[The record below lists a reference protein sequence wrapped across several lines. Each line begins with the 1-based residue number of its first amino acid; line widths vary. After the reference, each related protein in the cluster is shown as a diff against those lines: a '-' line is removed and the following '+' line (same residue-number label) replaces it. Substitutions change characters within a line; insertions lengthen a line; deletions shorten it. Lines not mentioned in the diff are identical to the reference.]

1 MDKTGFTALRQ
12 AVREICFPSSCLGC
26 AASLAGRS
34 PPYFCP
40 ACAREIIAVR
50 QPFCPVCGRP
60 FFSASG
66 PGHLCGTCLATGRN
80 FSRARAVALYQGA
93 LVQAIHTFKYTGHT
107 GGLSSFAVLKDLL
120 GPGDLLRPDLIV
132 PVPLHPRRLKE
143 RGFNQALLLAR
154 AFFPARRHRIVAALL
169 QRKRYTPP
177 QTTLSGPAR
186 RKNVRSAFRVKAPA
200 QLVGQ
205 TVLLVDDVY
214 TTGAT
219 VDECARVLVRAGA
232 RKVEVLTLARV
243 NEEM

>member
-1 MDKTGFTALRQ
+1 MWQ
-12 AVREICFPSSCLGC
+12 AVRELCFPSTCLGC
-26 AASLAGRS
+26 AVSLAGCR

-40 ACAREIIAVR
+40 GCAREIIALR

-60 FFSASG
+60 FFSATG
-66 PGHLCGTCLATGRN
+66 PGHLCGTCLATGRH
-80 FSRARAVALYQGA
+80 FSRARAVAIYQGA
-93 LVQAIHTFKYTGHT
+93 LARAIHSFKYSGHT
-107 GGLSSFAVLKDLL
+107 TGLSSFAALRDLL
-120 GPGDLLRPDLIV
+120 GPGDLLAPELIV

-154 AFFPARRHRIVAALL
+154 VFFPDQRHRIVPALL
-169 QRKRYTPP
+169 QRKRYTLS

-186 RKNVRSAFRVKAPA
+186 RKNVRSAFRVTAPW
-200 QLVGQ
+200 QLVGK

-243 NEEM
+243 NEET

>member
-1 MDKTGFTALRQ
+1 MNETGFAALWQ

-26 AASLAGRS
+26 AASLAGRK

-40 ACAREIIAVR
+40 GCARDITAVR
-50 QPFCPVCGRP
+50 EPFCRICGRP

-66 PGHLCGTCLATGRN
+66 PSHLCGTCLASGRN
-80 FSRARAVALYQGA
+80 FSRARAVAMYQGA

-107 GGLSSFAVLKDLL
+107 GGLSSFAALKDLL
-120 GPGDLLRPDLIV
+120 GPRDLLRPDLIV
-132 PVPLHPRRLKE
+132 PVPLHPKRLKE

-154 AFFPARRHRIVAALL
+154 AFFPNRRHRIVATLL
-169 QRKRYTPP
+169 ERKRYTPP
-177 QTTLSGPAR
+177 QTSLSGTAR
-186 RKNVRSAFRVKAPA
+186 RKNVRSAFRVTAPP

-214 TTGAT
+214 TTGST

-232 RKVEVLTLARV
+232 REVEVLTLARV